1 MARSSQHVANRPKSL
16 TVNEAIVKLLDV
28 SELVG
33 KRGDFKATETKR
45 VKGAFRH
52 LNATATDEDPPRQQH
67 YVKFLQRL
75 KDIAGAA
82 MVALSAAGLGQAA
95 VYSMTDR
102 VRTELPFKILERRSD
117 LQNAVIESLATKYGS
132 STEPCPGQLVHVTG
146 HISSSVGNT
155 SQFAPASLTDQPT
168 GTTLHTNSRV
178 TSFNPEIP
186 QTAARTDLY
195 LQPSPHS
202 ADGSTYFLSLNNSP
216 KLQVS
221 LLQSEPPHRTID
233 MSITYLMSFLQG
245 LQDLTNL
252 PSTIN
257 LLQQYENSCPD
268 VQLKVPLYD
277 AFPSIEIKVT
287 RDLGPTLLLIF
298 TWDIANDLL
307 YSLGT
312 GVANVTD

>member
-132 STEPCPGQLVHVTG
+132 STERCPGQLVHVTG
-146 HISSSVGNT
+146 HISSSVGKC
-155 SQFAPASLTDQPT
+155 S
-168 GTTLHTNSRV
+168 
-178 TSFNPEIP
+178 
-186 QTAARTDLY
+186 
-195 LQPSPHS
+195 
-202 ADGSTYFLSLNNSP
+202 
-216 KLQVS
+216 
-221 LLQSEPPHRTID
+221 
-233 MSITYLMSFLQG
+233 
-245 LQDLTNL
+245 
-252 PSTIN
+252 
-257 LLQQYENSCPD
+257 
-268 VQLKVPLYD
+268 
-277 AFPSIEIKVT
+277 
-287 RDLGPTLLLIF
+287 
-298 TWDIANDLL
+298 
-307 YSLGT
+307 
-312 GVANVTD
+312 